1 LLVTTPRP
9 RLGLALVLCGSALFI
24 LNAGVSRV
32 IIRSGVDPA
41 TFTTVRVTG
50 SALIFA
56 LWTACWRR
64 QSLYLPRG
72 RELLVLIGL
81 GLAGVALLQ
90 WTYFV
95 AVQRLPVGVAL
106 LLQFTAPVLVALWSR
121 VVRKEAVRNRMWV
134 AIGLSF
140 VGLAVIAQVWEG
152 MILDPVGVLAGFGA
166 AIFMATYFLL
176 GEHGVNTQDPMTVIV
191 WAFLIAALAL
201 NIVHPVTNLSVGVA
215 GTSTSLLGSLSGLSA
230 PVWALIAWV
239 IVMGTVVPFGL
250 ELYALQHLP
259 ATLVI
264 MVAMLEPVGVN
275 VLGWVWLDETL
286 SPVQILG
293 GVAVVT
299 GIVLAQTA
307 RRQVERE
314 PVPIC

>member
-1 LLVTTPRP
+1 MTTPRP

-215 GTSTSLLGSLSGLSA
+215 GTSTSLLGSLSELSA

>member
-1 LLVTTPRP
+1 MTTPRP

>member
-1 LLVTTPRP
+1 MTTLPRP
-9 RLGLALVLCGSALFI
+9 RLGLALVLCGSALFT

-121 VVRKEAVRNRMWV
+121 VVRKEPVRNRMWV

-140 VGLAVIAQVWEG
+140 AGLAVIAQVWEG
-152 MILDPVGVLAGFGA
+152 MVLDPVGVLAGFGA

-201 NIVHPVTNLSVGVA
+201 NIVHPVTNLSIDVA

-293 GVAVVT
+293 GIAVVT

>member
-1 LLVTTPRP
+1 MTTPRP
-9 RLGLALVLCGSALFI
+9 RLGLALVLCGSALFT

-293 GVAVVT
+293 GIAVVT

>member
-1 LLVTTPRP
+1 MTTPRP

-32 IIRSGVDPA
+32 IIRSGVEPA

-121 VVRKEAVRNRMWV
+121 VVRKEPVRNRMWV

-140 VGLAVIAQVWEG
+140 AGLAVIAQVWEG
-152 MILDPVGVLAGFGA
+152 MVLDPVGVLAGFGA

-201 NIVHPVTNLSVGVA
+201 NIVHPATNLSVDVA
-215 GTSTSLLGSLSGLSA
+215 GTSTSMLGSLSGLSA

-293 GVAVVT
+293 GIAVVT

-307 RRQVERE
+307 RRHVERE
-314 PVPIC
+314 PVPIG

>member
-1 LLVTTPRP
+1 
-9 RLGLALVLCGSALFI
+9 
-24 LNAGVSRV
+24 
-32 IIRSGVDPA
+32 
-41 TFTTVRVTG
+41 
-50 SALIFA
+50 
-56 LWTACWRR
+56 
-64 QSLYLPRG
+64 
-72 RELLVLIGL
+72 
-81 GLAGVALLQ
+81 
-90 WTYFV
+90 
-95 AVQRLPVGVAL
+95 
-106 LLQFTAPVLVALWSR
+106 
-121 VVRKEAVRNRMWV
+121 M
-134 AIGLSF
+134 
-140 VGLAVIAQVWEG
+140 
-152 MILDPVGVLAGFGA
+152 
-166 AIFMATYFLL
+166 
-176 GEHGVNTQDPMTVIV
+176 
-191 WAFLIAALAL
+191 
-201 NIVHPVTNLSVGVA
+201 HPVTNLSIDVA

-293 GVAVVT
+293 GIAVVT

>member
-1 LLVTTPRP
+1 MTTPRP

-121 VVRKEAVRNRMWV
+121 VVRKEPVRNRMWV

-140 VGLAVIAQVWEG
+140 AGLAVIAQVWEG
-152 MILDPVGVLAGFGA
+152 MVLDPVGVLAGFGA

-201 NIVHPVTNLSVGVA
+201 NIVHPVTNLSIDVA

>member
-1 LLVTTPRP
+1 
-9 RLGLALVLCGSALFI
+9 
-24 LNAGVSRV
+24 
-32 IIRSGVDPA
+32 
-41 TFTTVRVTG
+41 
-50 SALIFA
+50 
-56 LWTACWRR
+56 
-64 QSLYLPRG
+64 
-72 RELLVLIGL
+72 
-81 GLAGVALLQ
+81 
-90 WTYFV
+90 
-95 AVQRLPVGVAL
+95 
-106 LLQFTAPVLVALWSR
+106 VALWSR
-121 VVRKEAVRNRMWV
+121 VVRKEPVRNRMWV

-140 VGLAVIAQVWEG
+140 AGLAVIAQVWEG
-152 MILDPVGVLAGFGA
+152 MVLDPVGVLAGFGA

-201 NIVHPVTNLSVGVA
+201 NIVHPVTNLSIDVA

-293 GVAVVT
+293 GIAVVT

>member
-1 LLVTTPRP
+1 MTTPRP
-9 RLGLALVLCGSALFI
+9 RLGLALVLCGSALFT

-121 VVRKEAVRNRMWV
+121 VVRKEPVRNRMWV

-140 VGLAVIAQVWEG
+140 AGLAVIAQVWEG
-152 MILDPVGVLAGFGA
+152 MVLDPVGVLAGFGA

-201 NIVHPVTNLSVGVA
+201 NIVHPVTNLSIDVA

-293 GVAVVT
+293 GIAVVT

>member
-1 LLVTTPRP
+1 MTTPPRP
-9 RLGLALVLCGSALFI
+9 RLGLALVLCGSALFT

-121 VVRKEAVRNRMWV
+121 VVRKEPVRNRMWV

-140 VGLAVIAQVWEG
+140 AGLAVIAQVWEG
-152 MILDPVGVLAGFGA
+152 MVLDPVGVLAGFGA

-201 NIVHPVTNLSVGVA
+201 NIVHPVTNLSIDVA

-293 GVAVVT
+293 GIAVVT